1 MVSVA
6 EPLRADR
13 IGTEEYV
20 TVAELV
26 QTVIDVSGKRIGIE
40 YVERPVGVHARNLK
54 QPAVA
59 QGPYCTPWGVRRLE
73 PGVGTEAPD
82 CSLQEV
88 GCASAGLMGC
98 EEG

>member
-6 EPLRADR
+6 KPLRADR

-40 YVERPVGVHARNLK
+40 YVEGPVGVHARNLK
-54 QPAVA
+54 QP
-59 QGPYCTPWGVRRLE
+59 LE
-73 PGVGTEAPD
+73 ALERANG
-82 CSLQEV
+82 
-88 GCASAGLMGC
+88 
-98 EEG
+98 